1 MNFFQTREMNGDGGF
16 RFTSSSSNSAICVR
30 EVIIERR
37 TRGMK
42 EGKFVVHSVSGVFL
56 R

>member
-1 MNFFQTREMNGDGGF
+1 MNFFQTHEMNSDGGF
-16 RFTSSSSNSAICVR
+16 RFTSSSSNSATCVR